1 MGCLFS
7 LYMGLVPHLHDL
19 KNDVSS
25 CHTKSESGCSGR
37 VPARDC
43 GMSSWETRSCT
54 HPPATGIGIF
64 NHFFFCQEQV
74 TLSPSWAGTKEKRL
88 VRAGGP

>member
-25 CHTKSESGCSGR
+25 RHTKSESGCSGH

-43 GMSSWETRSCT
+43 GKGCWDEQLGNKKL
-54 HPPATGIGIF
+54 HAPASNWHQDI
-64 NHFFFCQEQV
+64 
-74 TLSPSWAGTKEKRL
+74 
-88 VRAGGP
+88 